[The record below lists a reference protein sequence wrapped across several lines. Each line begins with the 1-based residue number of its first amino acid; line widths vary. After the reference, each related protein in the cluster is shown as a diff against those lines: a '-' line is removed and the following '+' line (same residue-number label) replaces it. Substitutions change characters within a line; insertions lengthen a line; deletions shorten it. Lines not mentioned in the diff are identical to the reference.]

1 MSFMQLAKLKR
12 LAKKPENSAVE
23 ESRREVNQMAKVND
37 VVSIQKEK
45 VPLIFE
51 AKKTSDWSKV
61 VKLVDVNLENALAP
75 SSSGQ
80 YDYWWNRFQVF
91 CKKFDRKCLPFDLL
105 TCVTFLSHLAENS
118 EGIGGVDQAR
128 SALRHKHYLHF
139 PNVVSPTESVRVD
152 SVIKGIKRRFKKP
165 VQKKRPLVP
174 TDFQKLLIE
183 ITEGGDMDGIKMS
196 VLRFAAQISVMY
208 CTFSRYEESCALR
221 PSDILEEGADLV
233 VVYPKGKQYQYGEA
247 RESVMLSQP
256 GLEVN
261 PVVVVK
267 SYLRRLF
274 ELGNVGGLLF
284 PSFRY
289 SGKKLVVLEKE
300 ASYDCVLNQFK
311 LYAGKAGISGK
322 PEDYGLHSCRR
333 GAVTTAVNNGCDEHT
348 VQKQMRVSSS
358 STVVRYA
365 SLSRKRLGKA
375 NKMLFK
381 GI

>member
-1 MSFMQLAKLKR
+1 MQLAKLKR
-12 LAKKPENSAVE
+12 LARKSENNSVE
-23 ESRREVNQMAKVND
+23 EAKREVKQTVKAKNVGNLK
-37 VVSIQKEK
+37 KEK
-45 VPLIFE
+45 VPLIDE
-51 AKKTSDWSKV
+51 AKKTSEWSKV

-80 YDYWWNRFQVF
+80 YDYWWSRFRVF
-91 CKKFDRKCLPFDLL
+91 CKEFDRKCLPFDLL
-105 TCVTFLSHLAENS
+105 TCSAFLSHLAENS

-174 TDFQKLLIE
+174 KDFQKLLMA
-183 ITEGGDMDGIKMS
+183 ITEGGKMDGIKMS

-221 PSDILEEGADLV
+221 PSDILEEGGDLV

-256 GLEVN
+256 GLEIN
-261 PVVVVK
+261 PVEVVK
-267 SYLRRLF
+267 IYMRRLS
-274 ELGNVGGLLF
+274 ELGNVAGLLF

-289 SGKKLVVLEKE
+289 SGKKLVVLKKE

-311 LYAGKAGISGK
+311 LYAGKAGVSGK

-348 VQKQMRVSSS
+348 VQKQMRVSSL

>member
-1 MSFMQLAKLKR
+1 MQLAKLKR
-12 LAKKPENSAVE
+12 LARKSENTAVE
-23 ESRREVNQMAKVND
+23 ESRREVKQMVKVKD
-37 VVSIQKEK
+37 FVSIQKEK
-45 VPLIFE
+45 VPLILE

-61 VKLVDVNLENALAP
+61 VKLIDVNLENALAP

-91 CKKFDRKCLPFDLL
+91 CKEFDRKCLPFDLL
-105 TCVTFLSHLAENS
+105 TCVAFLSHLAENS

-128 SALRHKHYLHF
+128 SAIRHKHYLHF
-139 PNVVSPTESVRVD
+139 PNIVSPTESVRVD

-174 TDFQKLLIE
+174 KDFEKLLVA
-183 ITEGGDMDGIKMS
+183 ITEGGKMDSIKMS
-196 VLRFAAQISVMY
+196 VLRFAAQISIMY

-221 PSDILEEGADLV
+221 PSDILEEEGDMV

-247 RESVMLSQP
+247 RESVMLSVP
-256 GLEVN
+256 SMEVN
-261 PVVVVK
+261 PVEVVK
-267 SYLRRLF
+267 IYLRRLS
-274 ELGNVGGLLF
+274 ELSNVAGLLF

-289 SGKKLVVLEKE
+289 SGKNLVALEKK

-311 LYAGKAGISGK
+311 TFAGKAGISGK

-333 GAVTTAVNNGCDEHT
+333 GAVTTAVNNGCDDHT